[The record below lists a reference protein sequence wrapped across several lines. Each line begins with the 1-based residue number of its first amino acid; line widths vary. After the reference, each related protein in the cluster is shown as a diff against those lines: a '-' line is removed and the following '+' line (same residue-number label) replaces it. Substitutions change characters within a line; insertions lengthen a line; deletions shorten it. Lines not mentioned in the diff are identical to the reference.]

1 MFPSYGHRC
10 NPASGTATRPA
21 HQQQHSTRCHLHRR
35 HGRNP
40 SGPEAARLG
49 RPGARPADR
58 RRHSQRTDPTPPGSP
73 RWKGLGSMED
83 KNLPANQKNN
93 RRNRF
98 LLAILCSIYNRIINI
113 IKISICNFNILNL
126 SINSNNRRRFSNI
139 DDKNKRRKIIF
150 NDF

>member
-1 MFPSYGHRC
+1 MFPSHGHRC
-10 NPASGTATRPA
+10 HPASGTAARPA
-21 HQQQHSTRCHLHRR
+21 HQQQQSTRCYLHRH

-40 SGPEAARLG
+40 SGPEAAQLG

-73 RWKGLGSMED
+73 RWKGLGCRLNGRVWVSMED
-83 KNLPANQKNN
+83 KNLPANRKNN

-113 IKISICNFNILNL
+113 IKISIYNFNILNL

-139 DDKNKRRKIIF
+139 DD
-150 NDF
+150 